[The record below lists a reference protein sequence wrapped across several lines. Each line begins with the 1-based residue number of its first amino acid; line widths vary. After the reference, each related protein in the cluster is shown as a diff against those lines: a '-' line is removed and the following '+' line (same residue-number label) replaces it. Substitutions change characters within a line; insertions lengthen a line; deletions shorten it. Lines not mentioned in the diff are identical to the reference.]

1 MAECIAIKIN
11 QMILKIFFDTTFGFI
26 PYEIEKI
33 ENQTIEIIGKFKT
46 QKLGLIPKKDK
57 IKDFMKIEGR
67 FISWPIKYPPGIK
80 NTNLKKIN
88 NFLETSLVDLD

>member
-1 MAECIAIKIN
+1 
-11 QMILKIFFDTTFGFI
+11 MILKIFFDTILGFI

-33 ENQTIEIIGKFKT
+33 ATQTYEIIGKLKT

-67 FISWPIKYPPGIK
+67 FIS
-80 NTNLKKIN
+80 
-88 NFLETSLVDLD
+88 